1 MYLCISKCWNN
12 LKLKKKKSELSET
25 RQDKRR
31 NTEGST
37 TETAEQFDLQ
47 GLILPQFH
55 GSGYFNISYEITSQK
70 HNFVVI
76 I

>member
-12 LKLKKKKSELSET
+12 FKFKKKKENY
-25 RQDKRR
+25 QKQDDKRK
-31 NTEGST
+31 NTKGST

-55 GSGYFNISYEITSQK
+55 GSGYFNISYEITLQK
-70 HNFVVI
+70 HNYVVI